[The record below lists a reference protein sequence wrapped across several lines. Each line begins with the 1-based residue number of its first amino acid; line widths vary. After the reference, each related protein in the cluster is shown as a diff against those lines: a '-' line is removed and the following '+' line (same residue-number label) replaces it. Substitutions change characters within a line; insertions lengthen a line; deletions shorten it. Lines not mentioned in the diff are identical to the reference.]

1 MAACVAADEADG
13 GVASQEG
20 TWAEGKG
27 FGRGLHRGRRP
38 GAFLWRDGLVCE
50 IAKARGFLCK
60 NVIRARQ
67 SLHGVPR
74 VQFRVVLYEFVTAD
88 KLEG

>member
-1 MAACVAADEADG
+1 MRRTGRAKERKC
-13 GVASQEG
+13 
-20 TWAEGKG
+20 

-38 GAFLWRDGLVCE
+38 GAFLSRDGLVCE

-60 NVIRARQ
+60 NVIQARQ

-74 VQFRVVLYEFVTAD
+74 VQFGVVLYKFVTAD